1 MPAEHP
7 SVAQFLRD
15 ELSNDEAN
23 HVGLV
28 SFNQW
33 SFTLGAICEIAL
45 AARDNGSLVTVAWWA
60 NETPLR
66 DTGWTTHRSLARA
79 LGSASPDARAQQAL
93 QRAGFPRQ
101 AFAKPSLKPWHP
113 QEPLPTLTST
123 RRDSIRELTYR
134 NSAMGRSIL
143 QVHPDGETPIR
154 DDYEWPR
161 AYVHKAMES
170 YAWVYDQTY
179 ALIQKRGITTI
190 VVYNGRFTH
199 DRAVAAAAQALGVR
213 VLYYDTGGYE
223 THFDLTPA
231 TTHDWEHLQQRML
244 QLYERLGDE
253 GVSVGSEWFLDRQT
267 HADSRNGFF
276 VSEQVVGHIPELP
289 PHQRLVVYFSS
300 SGDEI
305 VELELDWS
313 EYLESQENAL
323 LHLAQACRERPGT
336 VLVVRTHPHMRLK
349 PADDLEQ
356 WLEAVERAAPGVH
369 FGPESSVDS
378 YSLMSRADVVFTYGS
393 TSGVEAAFQG
403 RPVAVMGP
411 SAYDQLG
418 CVRRITSVAEIGP
431 SIDSPPEPHPERAV
445 PYGLMMK
452 CRGFPYT
459 FGLQEPDGTP
469 VFKSVRVA
477 EANEFSR
484 KISAYLQQRH
494 VSRLT

>member
-1 MPAEHP
+1 
-7 SVAQFLRD
+7 
-15 ELSNDEAN
+15 
-23 HVGLV
+23 
-28 SFNQW
+28 
-33 SFTLGAICEIAL
+33 
-45 AARDNGSLVTVAWWA
+45 
-60 NETPLR
+60 
-66 DTGWTTHRSLARA
+66 
-79 LGSASPDARAQQAL
+79 
-93 QRAGFPRQ
+93 
-101 AFAKPSLKPWHP
+101 
-113 QEPLPTLTST
+113 
-123 RRDSIRELTYR
+123 
-134 NSAMGRSIL
+134 
-143 QVHPDGETPIR
+143 
-154 DDYEWPR
+154 
-161 AYVHKAMES
+161 MES
-170 YAWVYDQTY
+170 YAWVYDQTR
-179 ALIQKRGITTI
+179 ALIQDRGITTI

-244 QLYERLGDE
+244 QLHERLGGE
-253 GVSVGSEWFLDRQT
+253 GVAVGSEWFLDRQS

-305 VELELDWS
+305 AELEIDWS
-313 EYLESQENAL
+313 QYLDSQENAL
-323 LHLAQACRERPGT
+323 NHLARACRERPGT

-356 WLEAVERAAPGVH
+356 WLEAVERAAPDVH

-378 YSLMSRADVVFTYGS
+378 YSLMSHADVVFTYGS

-403 RPVAVMGP
+403 RPVVVMGP

-431 SIDSPPEPHPERAV
+431 SIDFPPKPDPARAV

-452 CRGFPYT
+452 CRGFTYSH
-459 FGLQEPDGTP
+459 GYQDAADTP
-469 VFKSVRVA
+469 VIEDIRIH
-477 EANEFSR
+477 EANELVR
-484 KISAYLQQRH
+484 KASAFIHKREL
-494 VSRLT
+494 SRLN